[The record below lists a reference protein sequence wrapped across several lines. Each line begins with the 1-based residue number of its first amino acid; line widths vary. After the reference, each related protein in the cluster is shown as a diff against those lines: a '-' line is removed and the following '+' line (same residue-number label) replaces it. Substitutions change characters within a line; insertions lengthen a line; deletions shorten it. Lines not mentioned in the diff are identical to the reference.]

1 MVRIVGMPGPTAA
14 SAVPVGRART
24 LAQVYR
30 HFGEV
35 DAAET
40 SPLYERVAVALS
52 ESDEALRAIEAAPA
66 RKRHPTVI
74 LAALHDLALAGR
86 APALA
91 AAYAAADGDAAAGA
105 AIDTLLRM
113 TDSVVAIA
121 VRRQTRTNETGRC
134 AVLYPAIAEAA
145 RRVGA
150 NAVGLIDVGCSAGL
164 NLNVDRV
171 GITYS
176 NGQSLGDP
184 SSPVQLSSS
193 IVGDRPIPTRAMPE
207 VVARVGVDLDPV
219 DVTDADDARWLRAC
233 LWPDQPERVARLEA
247 EMALAAT
254 APPLL
259 LQGDAVEVVPD
270 AFARVPADALP
281 VVTTTWALSHFPL
294 ESRLRFLHR
303 LDEAAAGRAVAW
315 VSAEGVGVAP
325 TIPTLGDRRASGHSI
340 IGLAVF
346 DRSALRAEAIGR
358 CWSQGRLLAWLAD
371 SYLSCQCHESRSWQS
386 LILLGSGFS
395 IFGGAPHR
403 VRVSVGRRPEVG
415 LARCAASDQGRRSA
429 RTQNS
434 FPSGSASTT
443 QLSSPWPTS
452 ACRAPRSSR
461 RRTSSSCSLSVGL
474 TSRWSLFLTVLPSG
488 TCANVNVGGTGP
500 RWFLPSG
507 TIGEPIVTIPSS
519 SSCTS

>member
-1 MVRIVGMPGPTAA
+1 MWAVCKTVGSGGVRGAPLVAVVSWSLCAAGVKAANEFSPVPMSRAARRTSAVTAWWTCAGVRVPSRYFVRDLNWMRHRPSRAAVKGGGVVVRMARIVGMPGPTAG
-14 SAVPVGRART
+14 SAVPVGRARA

-52 ESDEALRAIEAAPA
+52 ECDEALRAIEAAPA

-91 AAYAAADGDAAAGA
+91 AAYAAADGDAADGDAAAGA

-121 VRRQTRTNETGRC
+121 VRRRTRTNETGRC

-207 VVARVGVDLDPV
+207 VVARVGIDLDPV

-259 LQGDAVEVVPD
+259 LHGDAVEVLPD

-281 VVTTTWALSHFPL
+281 VVTTTWALSRFPL

-303 LDEAAAGRAVAW
+303 LDEAAAGRVVAW
-315 VSAEGVGVAP
+315 VSAEGVAVAP
-325 TIPTLGDRRASGHSI
+325 AIPTLGDRRASGHSI
-340 IGLAVF
+340 IGLAVL

-371 SYLSCQCHESRSWQS
+371 S
-386 LILLGSGFS
+386 
-395 IFGGAPHR
+395 
-403 VRVSVGRRPEVG
+403 
-415 LARCAASDQGRRSA
+415 
-429 RTQNS
+429 
-434 FPSGSASTT
+434 
-443 QLSSPWPTS
+443 
-452 ACRAPRSSR
+452 
-461 RRTSSSCSLSVGL
+461 
-474 TSRWSLFLTVLPSG
+474 
-488 TCANVNVGGTGP
+488 
-500 RWFLPSG
+500 
-507 TIGEPIVTIPSS
+507 
-519 SSCTS
+519 